1 MPTNSKS
8 GSPRPKKSQPRGPD
22 ILSDWADRYLVEID
36 DSQKA
41 LSVDCPRL
49 CDVVRS
55 VLAAERC
62 VAATISLAIV
72 DNATI
77 HDLNNRYLQHDFPT
91 DVLSFLL
98 ESELD
103 AVSLPVPKG
112 SPRGCGLRLEGEI
125 IVSAEMAKQLAA
137 KYRWKPLDELT
148 LYVVHG
154 LLHLC
159 GYDDRSSKELA
170 LMRQRES
177 EMLAEWNL
185 SPHYVEPA

>member
-1 MPTNSKS
+1 
-8 GSPRPKKSQPRGPD
+8 
-22 ILSDWADRYLVEID
+22 
-36 DSQKA
+36 
-41 LSVDCPRL
+41 
-49 CDVVRS
+49 
-55 VLAAERC
+55 
-62 VAATISLAIV
+62 
-72 DNATI
+72 
-77 HDLNNRYLQHDFPT
+77 
-91 DVLSFLL
+91 
-98 ESELD
+98 
-103 AVSLPVPKG
+103 
-112 SPRGCGLRLEGEI
+112 
-125 IVSAEMAKQLAA
+125 MAKQLAA